1 MTSLSGTPYGQPTQH
16 QPSAYLQPAPYGSPQ
31 HLAQQPYAYAAAY
44 AAPRSPKTTF
54 GVAAVPVLT
63 AGCADGCV
71 RALSTRRR

>member
-1 MTSLSGTPYGQPTQH
+1 MTSPHGTPYGQPQH
-16 QPSAYLQPAPYGSPQ
+16 QPSPYQQPAAYGSSYSA
-31 HLAQQPYAYAAAY
+31 LGQQQYADAAAY
-44 AAPRSPKTTF
+44 AAPRSPRTTF